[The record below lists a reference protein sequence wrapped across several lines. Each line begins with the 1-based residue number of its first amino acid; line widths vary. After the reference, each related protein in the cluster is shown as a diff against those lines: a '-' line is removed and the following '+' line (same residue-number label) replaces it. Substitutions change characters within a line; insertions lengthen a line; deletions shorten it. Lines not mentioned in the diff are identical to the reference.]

1 MGGRHAMLHAV
12 AGGIGL
18 VAACVVGLTV
28 LFAFWVLIHWVIDEL
43 TNNPVVNVAVG
54 LALFIVVVGTAIGL
68 LDWWFR

>member
-1 MGGRHAMLHAV
+1 MLHAV

-28 LFAFWVLIHWVIDEL
+28 LFVFWSLIHWMIDDL
-43 TNNPVVNVAVG
+43 TDNPIVNIIAG
-54 LALFIVVVGTAIGL
+54 LTLFTVVVGTAIGL